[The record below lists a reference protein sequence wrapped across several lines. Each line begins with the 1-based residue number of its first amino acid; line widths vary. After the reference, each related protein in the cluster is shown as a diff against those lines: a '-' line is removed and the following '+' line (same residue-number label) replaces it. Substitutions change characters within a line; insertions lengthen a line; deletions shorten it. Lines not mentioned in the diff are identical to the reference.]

1 MVLAKKGWEQARPQ
15 WMVVVAMC
23 EWLVYGSTVVT
34 EDLPCTQIRR
44 RTDSVTNRRI
54 FFLKKTHEAN

>member
-1 MVLAKKGWEQARPQ
+1 
-15 WMVVVAMC
+15 MVVVAVC
-23 EWLVYGSTVVT
+23 EWFEYESTAPPLLTHRCSKATTVVT

-54 FFLKKTHEAN
+54 FFLRKTHEAN